1 VYIFPYALSKIMQ
14 FNGLAKNEISLKKCS
29 HMKYPKIFF
38 FVILIFTSAILL
50 SNQLQSTEDVS
61 ILVNDSGPFIGTSIP
76 HQSGYDGSGIT
87 ISIIDTGIELNHPDF
102 DDKIIG
108 GYDFIDNDEI
118 PEDANGHG
126 TQVAGIIAS
135 NGDLKGIAPGSKILM
150 YKVSEDGESVP
161 TDLIIKAIEKSIE
174 DGANI
179 INISLGVNQTN
190 TKIDQVVNKA
200 VKNNIFVVTAAGNF
214 GPELSTIGSPGINPN
229 AITVGATFNN
239 VASSLVATFEIDD
252 KTFNVFPM
260 VGTQVLT
267 DPITSQI
274 LFGKYGKADDLL
286 GNNFEG
292 SILLIQRGSDIE
304 GEIVYFSDKE
314 KNAANAGARAIIV
327 YNNQPGI
334 FFGELIHEYV
344 DEGYEPT
351 IPALSVSRDDGLIIR
366 EILQSGTEGT
376 LDVFYHPDFVAYFSS
391 RGPVSPFYIKPDLVA
406 PGAFINT
413 TDIDGNYKI
422 SSGTSFAA
430 PHVAGTAALILQKN
444 PELTPQEVKSILMT
458 TTDIVYDQF
467 DDRFPIDVS
476 GNGRVNASNA
486 INAELIITPPN
497 LIFDLSSAN
506 QIQTKD
512 LEIRGIDDQAISIS
526 IRFEENDAAD
536 FDYSLD
542 DKNMTINAKL
552 TEQNL
557 GYFESRIIISHNEI
571 DYHIPVM
578 IRVSEGAI
586 TVNENGGKFNVD
598 ISSPSSWSYAKISV
612 INQET
617 GKIIT
622 DSITPS
628 KNPEMMVSQ
637 PGKYWIEA
645 KIKDNDKTLSAYASI
660 HVKTIEHDE
669 KSLGNMLNLPEKTIL
684 IISVIMIVT
693 VIVGLS
699 IRRK

>member
-1 VYIFPYALSKIMQ
+1 MQ
-14 FNGLAKNEISLKKCS
+14 
-29 HMKYPKIFF
+29 YQKIFF
-38 FVILIFTSAILL
+38 LAILISISAILI
-50 SNQLQSTEDVS
+50 SNQLQSTDNIS
-61 ILVNDSGPFIGTSIP
+61 ILVNNSGPFIGTSISY
-76 HQSGYDGSGIT
+76 QSGYDGSGIVV
-87 ISIIDTGIELNHPDF
+87 SIIDTGIDLNHPDLEGQ
-102 DDKIIG
+102 IIG
-108 GYDFIDNDEI
+108 GYDFVDNDEI
-118 PEDANGHG
+118 PEDINGHG

-135 NGDLKGIAPGSKILM
+135 NGNLKGIAPNSKILM

-161 TDLIIKAIEKSIE
+161 SDLIIKAIEKSIE
-174 DGANI
+174 DGADI
-179 INISLGVNQTN
+179 INISLGINQTN
-190 TKIDQVVNKA
+190 TKIEQAVNKA

-239 VASSLVATFEIDD
+239 VTSSIVSTFEIED
-252 KTFNVFPM
+252 KSFNVFPM
-260 VGTQVLT
+260 VGTQSLT
-267 DPITSQI
+267 EPIVSQI
-274 LFGKYGKADDLL
+274 IFGKYGKVNDLL
-286 GNNFEG
+286 ENDVEG
-292 SILLIQRGSDIE
+292 SILLIERGSDIE
-304 GEIVYFSDKE
+304 NEIIYFSDKE
-314 KNAANAGARAIIV
+314 KNASDVGAKAIIV
-327 YNNQPGI
+327 YNNEPGI

-351 IPALSVSRDDGLIIR
+351 IPALSVSRDDGLIIK
-366 EILQSGTEGT
+366 EILQSDTKGT

-413 TDIDGNYKI
+413 TDINGNYKI

-467 DDRFPIDVS
+467 NDRFPIEVS
-476 GNGRVNASNA
+476 GNGRISASNA
-486 INAELIITPPN
+486 INAELIIIPPN

-557 GYFESRIIISHNEI
+557 GYFESRIIINHNEI

-578 IRVSEGAI
+578 VRVSEGAI
-586 TVNENGGKFNVD
+586 TVNEDGGKFNVG
-598 ISSPSSWSYAKISV
+598 ISSPSSWSYAKI
-612 INQET
+612 
-617 GKIIT
+617 
-622 DSITPS
+622 
-628 KNPEMMVSQ
+628 
-637 PGKYWIEA
+637 
-645 KIKDNDKTLSAYASI
+645 LS
-660 HVKTIEHDE
+660 
-669 KSLGNMLNLPEKTIL
+669 
-684 IISVIMIVT
+684 
-693 VIVGLS
+693 
-699 IRRK
+699 

>member
-444 PELTPQEVKSILMT
+444 PDLTPQEVKSILMT

>member
-1 VYIFPYALSKIMQ
+1 MLYQ
-14 FNGLAKNEISLKKCS
+14 
-29 HMKYPKIFF
+29 KIFF
-38 FVILIFTSAILL
+38 LVILVFAGAILI
-50 SNQLQSTEDVS
+50 SSQLQNTENIS

-76 HQSGYDGSGIT
+76 YQSGYDGSGII
-87 ISIIDTGIELNHPDF
+87 ISIIDTGIDLNHPDL
-102 DDKIIG
+102 DGQIIG
-108 GYDFIDNDEI
+108 GYDFVDNDDM
-118 PEDANGHG
+118 PEDINGHG
-126 TQVAGIIAS
+126 TQVAGIIAA
-135 NGDLKGIAPGSKILM
+135 NGNLKGIAPNSKILM

-161 TDLIIKAIEKSIE
+161 SNLIIKAIEKSIE
-174 DGANI
+174 DGADI
-179 INISLGVNQTN
+179 INISLGINQTN
-190 TKIDQVVNKA
+190 TKIDQAVNKA
-200 VKNNIFVVTAAGNF
+200 IKNNIFVVTAAGNF

-239 VASSLVATFEIDD
+239 VTSSLVSTFEIEG

-260 VGTQVLT
+260 VGTQALT

-274 LFGKYGKADDLL
+274 IFGKYGKVDDLL

-314 KNAANAGARAIIV
+314 KNAANVGARAIIV
-327 YNNQPGI
+327 YNNEPGI

-351 IPALSVSRDDGLIIR
+351 IPALSVSRDDGLIIK
-366 EILQSGTEGT
+366 EILQSDTKGT

-413 TDIDGNYKI
+413 TDTNGNYKI

-467 DDRFPIDVS
+467 NDRFPIDVS
-476 GNGRVNASNA
+476 GNGRISASNA
-486 INAELIITPPN
+486 INAELIIMPPN

-512 LEIRGIDDQAISIS
+512 LEISGIDDQPISVS
-526 IRFEENDAAD
+526 IRFEENDLAD

-542 DKNMTINAKL
+542 DKNMTINAEL

-557 GYFESRIIISHNEI
+557 GYFESRIIINHNEI

-578 IRVSEGAI
+578 VRVSEGAI
-586 TVNENGGKFNVD
+586 TVNEDGGKFNVD

-617 GKIIT
+617 GKIVT
-622 DSITPS
+622 ESITPS
-628 KNPEMMVSQ
+628 KNLEMTVSQ

-645 KIKDNDKTLSAYASI
+645 KIKDDGKTLSAYASI

-669 KSLGNMLNLPEKTIL
+669 KNLGNILNLPGKPIL
-684 IISVIMIVT
+684 IIAAIMIVT
-693 VIVGLS
+693 AVVGLS
-699 IRRK
+699 IRRR

>member
-1 VYIFPYALSKIMQ
+1 MQ
-14 FNGLAKNEISLKKCS
+14 
-29 HMKYPKIFF
+29 YQKIFF
-38 FVILIFTSAILL
+38 LAILISISTVLI
-50 SNQLQSTEDVS
+50 SNQLQSTDNIS
-61 ILVNDSGPFIGTSIP
+61 ILVNNSGPFIGTSIP
-76 HQSGYDGSGIT
+76 YQSGYDGSGIVV
-87 ISIIDTGIELNHPDF
+87 SIIDTGIDLSHPDLEG
-102 DDKIIG
+102 KIVG
-108 GYDFIDNDEI
+108 GYDFIDNDKM
-118 PEDANGHG
+118 PEDTNGHG
-126 TQVAGIIAS
+126 TQVAGIIAADG
-135 NGDLKGIAPGSKILM
+135 NLKGIAPNSKILM

-161 TDLIIKAIEKSIE
+161 SQLIIKAIEKSIE
-174 DGANI
+174 DGADI
-179 INISLGVNQTN
+179 INISLGINQTN
-190 TKIDQVVNKA
+190 TKIDQAVNKA
-200 VKNNIFVVTAAGNF
+200 IKNNIFVVTAAGNF

-239 VASSLVATFEIDD
+239 VTSSLVSTFEIED

-260 VGTQVLT
+260 VGTKALT
-267 DPITSQI
+267 EPITSQI
-274 LFGKYGKADDLL
+274 IFGKYGKVDDLL

-304 GEIVYFSDKE
+304 DEIVYFSDKE
-314 KNAANAGARAIIV
+314 KNAVDVGAKAIIV
-327 YNNQPGI
+327 YNNEPGI

-351 IPALSVSRDDGLIIR
+351 IPALSVSRDDGLVIR
-366 EILQSGTEGT
+366 EILQSDTKGT

-413 TDIDGNYKI
+413 TDINGNYKI

-458 TTDIVYDQF
+458 TSEIVYDQF
-467 DDRFPIDVS
+467 DDRFPIEVS
-476 GNGRVNASNA
+476 GNGRISASNA
-486 INAELIITPPN
+486 INAELIIIPPN

-512 LEIRGIDDQAISIS
+512 LEISGIDDQSISIS

-557 GYFESRIIISHNEI
+557 GYFESRIIINHNEI

-578 IRVSEGAI
+578 VRVSEGAI
-586 TVNENGGKFNVD
+586 TVNEDGGKFNVG

-617 GKIIT
+617 GKIVT
-622 DSITPS
+622 ESITPS
-628 KNPEMMVSQ
+628 KNLEMTVSQ

-645 KIKDNDKTLSAYASI
+645 KIKDDDKTLSAYASI

-669 KSLGNMLNLPEKTIL
+669 KNLGNILNLPGKTIL
-684 IISVIMIVT
+684 IISAIMIVT

-699 IRRK
+699 VRRK

>member
-1 VYIFPYALSKIMQ
+1 MLYQ
-14 FNGLAKNEISLKKCS
+14 
-29 HMKYPKIFF
+29 KIFF
-38 FVILIFTSAILL
+38 LTILVFTGAILIS
-50 SNQLQSTEDVS
+50 SQLQSTNNIS

-76 HQSGYDGSGIT
+76 YQSGYDGSGII
-87 ISIIDTGIELNHPDF
+87 ISIIDTGIDLNHPDL
-102 DDKIIG
+102 DGQIIG
-108 GYDFIDNDEI
+108 GYDFVDNDDM
-118 PEDANGHG
+118 PEDINGHG
-126 TQVAGIIAS
+126 TQVAGIIAA
-135 NGDLKGIAPGSKILM
+135 NGNLKGIAPNSKILM

-161 TDLIIKAIEKSIE
+161 SNLIIKAIEKSIE
-174 DGANI
+174 DGADI
-179 INISLGVNQTN
+179 INISLGINQTN
-190 TKIDQVVNKA
+190 TKIDQAVNKA
-200 VKNNIFVVTAAGNF
+200 IKNNIFVVTAAGNF

-239 VASSLVATFEIDD
+239 VTSSLVATFEIED

-260 VGTQVLT
+260 VGTQALT

-274 LFGKYGKADDLL
+274 IFGKYGKVDDLL

-314 KNAANAGARAIIV
+314 KNAANVGAKAIIV
-327 YNNQPGI
+327 YNNEPGI

-366 EILQSGTEGT
+366 EILQSDTKGT

-413 TDIDGNYKI
+413 TDTNGNYKI

-467 DDRFPIDVS
+467 NDRFPIDVS
-476 GNGRVNASNA
+476 GNGRINASNA
-486 INAELIITPPN
+486 INAELIIIPPN
-497 LIFDLSSAN
+497 LIFDLSPAN

-512 LEIRGIDDQAISIS
+512 LEISGIDDQSISIS

-557 GYFESRIIISHNEI
+557 GYFESRIIINHNEI

-578 IRVSEGAI
+578 VRVSEGAI
-586 TVNENGGKFNVD
+586 TVNEDDGKFNVD

-617 GKIIT
+617 GKIVT
-622 DSITPS
+622 ESITPS
-628 KNPEMMVSQ
+628 KNPGITVSQ
-637 PGKYWIEA
+637 PGEYWIEA
-645 KIKDNDKTLSAYASI
+645 KIKDGAKTLSAYATI
-660 HVKTIEHDE
+660 QVKKIEHNE
-669 KSLGNMLNLPEKTIL
+669 KNLANALNLPEKPIL
-684 IISVIMIVT
+684 IIAAIMIVT
-693 VIVGLS
+693 AVVGLS
-699 IRRK
+699 IRRR

>member
-1 VYIFPYALSKIMQ
+1 MLHQ
-14 FNGLAKNEISLKKCS
+14 
-29 HMKYPKIFF
+29 KIFF
-38 FVILIFTSAILL
+38 LTILVFTGAILIS
-50 SNQLQSTEDVS
+50 SQLQSTENIS

-76 HQSGYDGSGIT
+76 YQSGYDGSGIV
-87 ISIIDTGIELNHPDF
+87 ISIIDTGIDLNHPDL
-102 DDKIIG
+102 DGQIIG
-108 GYDFIDNDEI
+108 GYDFVDNDEV
-118 PEDANGHG
+118 PEDVNGHG

-135 NGDLKGIAPGSKILM
+135 NGNLKGIAPNSKILM

-161 TDLIIKAIEKSIE
+161 SNLIIKAIEKSIE
-174 DGANI
+174 DGADI
-179 INISLGVNQTN
+179 INISLGINQTN
-190 TKIDQVVNKA
+190 TKIDQAVNKA
-200 VKNNIFVVTAAGNF
+200 IKNNIFVVTAAGNF

-239 VASSLVATFEIDD
+239 VTSSLVSTFEIES

-260 VGTQVLT
+260 VGTKALT
-267 DPITSQI
+267 EPITSQI
-274 LFGKYGKADDLL
+274 IFGKYGKVDDLL

-304 GEIVYFSDKE
+304 DEIVYFSDKE
-314 KNAANAGARAIIV
+314 KNAANVGAKAVLV
-327 YNNQPGI
+327 YNNEPGI

-351 IPALSVSRDDGLIIR
+351 IPALSLSRDDGLIIR
-366 EILQSGTEGT
+366 EILQSDTKGT

-413 TDIDGNYKI
+413 TDTNGNYKI

-444 PELTPQEVKSILMT
+444 PELTPQELKSILMT

-467 DDRFPIDVS
+467 NDRFPIEVS
-476 GNGRVNASNA
+476 GNGRISASNA
-486 INAELIITPPN
+486 INAELIIMPPN

-512 LEIRGIDDQAISIS
+512 LEISGIDDQSISIS

-557 GYFESRIIISHNEI
+557 GYFESRIIINHNEI

-578 IRVSEGAI
+578 VRVSEGAI
-586 TVNENGGKFNVD
+586 TVNEDGGKLNVG
-598 ISSPSSWSYAKISV
+598 ISSPSSWSYAKISI

-617 GKIIT
+617 GKMFAE
-622 DSITPS
+622 SIVPG
-628 KNPEMMVSQ
+628 KNLEMAVSQ
-637 PGKYWIEA
+637 PGEYWIEA
-645 KIKDNDKTLSAYASI
+645 KIKDDDRTLSAYASI
-660 HVKTIEHDE
+660 QVKKIEHDE
-669 KSLGNMLNLPEKTIL
+669 KNLANTLNLPEKPIL
-684 IISVIMIVT
+684 IIAAIMIVT
-693 VIVGLS
+693 TVVGLS
-699 IRRK
+699 IRRR

>member
-1 VYIFPYALSKIMQ
+1 MQ
-14 FNGLAKNEISLKKCS
+14 
-29 HMKYPKIFF
+29 YQKIFF
-38 FVILIFTSAILL
+38 LTILVFTGAILIS
-50 SNQLQSTEDVS
+50 SQLQSTENIS

-76 HQSGYDGSGIT
+76 YQSGYDGSGIV
-87 ISIIDTGIELNHPDF
+87 ISIIDTGIDLNHPDL
-102 DDKIIG
+102 DGQIIG
-108 GYDFIDNDEI
+108 GYDFVDNDEM
-118 PEDANGHG
+118 PEDINGHG

-135 NGDLKGIAPGSKILM
+135 NGNLKGIAPNSKILM

-161 TDLIIKAIEKSIE
+161 SNLIIKAIEKSIE
-174 DGANI
+174 DGADI
-179 INISLGVNQTN
+179 INISLGINQTN
-190 TKIDQVVNKA
+190 TKIDQAVNKA
-200 VKNNIFVVTAAGNF
+200 IKNNIFVVTAAGNF

-239 VASSLVATFEIDD
+239 VTSSLVATFEIED

-260 VGTQVLT
+260 VGTHALT
-267 DPITSQI
+267 DPIISQI
-274 LFGKYGKADDLL
+274 IFGKYGKVNDLF

-314 KNAANAGARAIIV
+314 KNAANVGARAIIV
-327 YNNQPGI
+327 YNNEPGI

-366 EILQSGTEGT
+366 EILQSGTKGT

-413 TDIDGNYKI
+413 TDTNGNYKI

-467 DDRFPIDVS
+467 NDRFPIDVS
-476 GNGRVNASNA
+476 GTGRINASNA
-486 INAELIITPPN
+486 INAELIIIPPN

-512 LEIRGIDDQAISIS
+512 LEISGIDDQPISIS

-542 DKNMTINAKL
+542 DDNMTINAKL

-557 GYFESRIIISHNEI
+557 GYFENRIIINHNEI

-578 IRVSEGAI
+578 VRVSEGAI
-586 TVNENGGKFNVD
+586 TVNEDGGKFNID

-617 GKIIT
+617 GKIVT
-622 DSITPS
+622 ESITPS
-628 KNPEMMVSQ
+628 KNSGITVSQ
-637 PGKYWIEA
+637 PGEYWIEA
-645 KIKDNDKTLSAYASI
+645 KIKDGAKTLSAYASI
-660 HVKTIEHDE
+660 QVKKIGHYE
-669 KSLGNMLNLPEKTIL
+669 KDLANTLNLPEKPIL
-684 IISVIMIVT
+684 IIAAIMIVT
-693 VIVGLS
+693 AVVGLS
-699 IRRK
+699 IRRR